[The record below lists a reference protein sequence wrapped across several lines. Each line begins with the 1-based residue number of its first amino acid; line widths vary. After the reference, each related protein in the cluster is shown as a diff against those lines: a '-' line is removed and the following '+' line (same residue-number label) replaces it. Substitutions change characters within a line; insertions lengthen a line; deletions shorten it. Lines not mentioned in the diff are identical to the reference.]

1 MSLPFAIAGKSDK
14 KRPIYVTNP
23 MTVHDVKPG
32 MLLTYRHYDW
42 YDNPK
47 NITTESLWLVLEQL
61 EFRSREATKFKIVCL
76 QSGLPNAWDLGMTVD
91 YLFDH
96 KTIHRFTPCDQS

>member
-1 MSLPFAIAGKSDK
+1 MPLPFAIAGKSDK

-32 MLLTYRHYDW
+32 MVLTYRHYDW

-47 NITTESLWLVLEQL
+47 NITTESIWLVLEQL
-61 EFRSREATKFKIVCL
+61 EFRSREATKFRIVVL
-76 QSGLPNAWDLGMTVD
+76 KSGLPDAPDLGMSFEYHFD
-91 YLFDH
+91 Y
-96 KTIHRFTPCDQS
+96 KTIHRVTPHDQS